1 MCVADRWPGAA
12 DPQSSEY
19 LPIWGVVARENKDR
33 TTEVNLIMNPDGSEN
48 WSEVVS

>member
-1 MCVADRWPGAA
+1 MNHRGTTQGA
-12 DPQSSEY
+12 SSEY